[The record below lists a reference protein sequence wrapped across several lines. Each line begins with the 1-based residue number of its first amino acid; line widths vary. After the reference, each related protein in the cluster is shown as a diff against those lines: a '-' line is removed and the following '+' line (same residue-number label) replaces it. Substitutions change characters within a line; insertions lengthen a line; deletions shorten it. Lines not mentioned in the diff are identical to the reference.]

1 MMNKER
7 KENLFIIAF
16 DIFLVGI
23 LLNSTKFN
31 VIEPAIKMIHI
42 IQIVGATLA
51 IIKILLDAFEI
62 FKSKKK
68 LKINYLYLLFFLST
82 LVIFY
87 ITKSKTIV
95 YFDVFLLAAKDVD
108 FNRILRSTLRVLI
121 VTFIFVLS
129 CCFCGL
135 IDDLTVIR
143 VDIVRHS
150 YGWNSPN
157 CLILN
162 VFEIISLYM
171 YLNRRRL
178 NIFRFALCLLF
189 LVLAYYVTN
198 SRMGFLAGILLILIF
213 MLLRYT
219 KFSKLYDIFKY
230 LVYALPTLLTIMFIG
245 LVFAFEKCQ
254 LYELDDKLTGR
265 LFYSRNAIDEYK
277 IKPFGT
283 KIDFVGQQ
291 LEKEYTEGRVYNYVD
306 NSYLKTLLNYGVI
319 FTLYLLIFLFLLNRH
334 AYKRKD
340 YYLLSIFVVAE
351 LYCFFD
357 SWLIGIEFNPYL
369 LLLASYIYPI
379 SYKTEKLK
387 IKSTNRKILSISIAA
402 YNLGDM
408 IRQCL
413 DSFANSDVLDYLEII
428 VTDDGSKDN
437 TPSIV
442 QEYVDKYPNSFK
454 LVKQRNQGPG
464 STVNSGIKHATGK
477 YFRMV
482 DGDDRVVTSN
492 LKELITYLDN
502 TNVDMVIND
511 YDFLDHKTE
520 KIVKTVNLDIE
531 PYKEYQFEDV
541 CDQFYLEMHNVIY
554 KTDILKSKKITLDNG
569 FYTDVEYLLFPMP
582 YVKTCVYIDKSIYVY
597 RINQA
602 NQSVSIKS
610 LQKNIG
616 IHTKRLD
623 DLIKFYKDNKKK
635 LTYNKKNHV
644 LRRIVNF
651 ADNGLVILLTFDIN
665 DKQIIN
671 IKKYNEDLYKKDKDI
686 FELYSKSKKY
696 KLLEKTNYKVIN
708 LLHKLLLRKL
718 K

>member
-1 MMNKER
+1 MNKEK

-42 IQIVGATLA
+42 IQIIGTVLA
-51 IIKILLDAFEI
+51 MVKIIIDVIDI

-68 LKINYLYLLFFLST
+68 IKINYLYLLFFIST
-82 LVIFY
+82 LIIFY

-95 YFDVFLLAAKDVD
+95 YFDVFILAAKDVD
-108 FNRILRSTLRVLI
+108 FNRILRSTFRTLI
-121 VTFIFVLS
+121 VTFIFVLCS
-129 CCFCGL
+129 CFFGL
-135 IDDLTVIR
+135 IEDLTVDR
-143 VDIVRHS
+143 VDIIRHS

-157 CLILN
+157 CFILT
-162 VFEIISLYM
+162 VFEMITLYL
-171 YLNRRRL
+171 YLNRKKL
-178 NIFRFALCLLF
+178 NLMRFCICFIALF
-189 LVLAYYVTN
+189 TTYYFTN
-198 SRMGFLAGILLILIF
+198 SRMGFLSGLLLIFIF

-230 LVYALPTLLTIMFIG
+230 LIYALPTLLIVLYLG
-245 LVFAFEKCQ
+245 LTFAFQKYN

-265 LFYSRNAIDEYK
+265 LFYSSNAIEEYK

-291 LEKEYTEGRVYNYVD
+291 LEEEYTEGRVYNYVD

-319 FTLYLLIFLFLLNRH
+319 FTIYLLIFLFLLNRY
-334 AYKRKD
+334 AYKRKN
-340 YYLLSIFVVAE
+340 YYLLTILVISE

-357 SWLIGIEFNPYL
+357 SWLIGIEFNPFL

-379 SYKTEKLK
+379 CYKKEKLE
-387 IKSTNRKILSISIAA
+387 IKSKNKKILSISVAA

-408 IRQCL
+408 IKQCL
-413 DSFANSDVLDYLEII
+413 DSFVKSDVLDYLEII

-437 TPSIV
+437 TAEIV
-442 QEYVDKYPNSFK
+442 NEYVNKYPDSIK

-502 TNVDMVIND
+502 TNVDMIIND
-511 YDFLDHKTE
+511 YDYLDHKAE
-520 KIVKTVNLDIE
+520 KIIGTSEHLEIE
-531 PYKEYQFEDV
+531 SYKEYQFEDI
-541 CDQFYLEMHNVIY
+541 CDQIYLEMHNVIY
-554 KTDILKSKKITLDNG
+554 KTDLLKSKKITLDNG
-569 FYTDVEYLLFPMP
+569 FYTDVQYLLYPIP

-597 RINQA
+597 RINQS
-602 NQSVSIKS
+602 NQSVSLKS
-610 LQKNIG
+610 LQKNIDTHNQRLNNL
-616 IHTKRLD
+616 IEFYKENKKRLS
-623 DLIKFYKDNKKK
+623 DNKK
-635 LTYNKKNHV
+635 YHV
-644 LRRIVNF
+644 LRRITNF
-651 ADNGLVILLTFDIN
+651 ADNQLAILLTFDIDN
-665 DKQIIN
+665 KQIKK
-671 IKKYNEDLYKKDKDI
+671 IKDYNESLSKNEDI
-686 FELYSKSKKY
+686 FKLYSKGKKY
-696 KLLEKTNYKVIN
+696 KLLDKSNYKLIN
-708 LLHKLLLRKL
+708 LLHKMVLRKI